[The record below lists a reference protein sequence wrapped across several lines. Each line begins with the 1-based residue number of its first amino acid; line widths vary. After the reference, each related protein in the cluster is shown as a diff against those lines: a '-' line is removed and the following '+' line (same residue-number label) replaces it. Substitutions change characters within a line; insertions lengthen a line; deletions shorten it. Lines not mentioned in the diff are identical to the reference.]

1 MIRLNLCDYSE
12 TYILVQGTITVPNTA
27 AAGSAVNNTD
37 KKVIFKN
44 CAPYTDCI
52 AEINNTQSDDAQKID
67 VVMLMYKLI
76 DYSGAYSKTSGSL
89 WQYYRDEPVININD
103 EIINFPANNSNS
115 ASFKFKQQDKQEEI
129 EIMVLLK
136 YLSNFWRALVMP
148 LINCELIN

>member
-1 MIRLNLCDYSE
+1 MIRLNLCDYSG

-37 KKVIFKN
+37 KKVIIKN

-67 VVMLMYKLI
+67 VVMPMYKLI
-76 DYSGAYSKTSGSL
+76 DYSDAYSKTSGSL

>member
-76 DYSGAYSKTSGSL
+76 DYSDAYSKTSGSL

-103 EIINFPANNSNS
+103 EIINSPANNSNS

>member
-52 AEINNTQSDDAQKID
+52 AEINNAQSDDAQKID

-76 DYSGAYSKTSGSL
+76 DYSDAYSKTSGSL
-89 WQYYRDEPVININD
+89 WQYYRDEPALDNNGNITD
-103 EIINFPANNSNS
+103 VPPNNNNS
-115 ASFKFKQQDKQEEI
+115 ASLKFKQQISGQTGNGGTKNVK
-129 EIMVLLK
+129 IMVLLK
-136 YLSNFWRALVMP
+136 YLSNV
-148 LINCELIN
+148 

>member
-37 KKVIFKN
+37 KKVIIKN

-52 AEINNTQSDDAQKID
+52 AEINNTPSDDAQKID
-67 VVMLMYKLI
+67 VVMPMYKLI
-76 DYSGAYSKTSGSL
+76 DYSDAYSKTSGSL

>member
-76 DYSGAYSKTSGSL
+76 DYSDAYSKTSGSL

-115 ASFKFKQQDKQEEI
+115 ASFKFKQQDKQEET